1 MRPSLKYLYL
11 LVGALLLAACQTSP
25 EKVAPGA
32 TSELG
37 YSLEQVPQLLEE
49 AAEAP
54 PGESAALMLDAIEV
68 LLANG
73 ETDWAHNIIT
83 GMDPV
88 TLADNA
94 YARRQLLASRLAV
107 ARGSQF
113 AAEYQLNEPRL
124 LDILPSLPPKLA
136 MDLREQRARVYVST
150 HEYVASIQERV
161 LLDQLLADAPNMD
174 PAERT
179 DARNH
184 NQDALWDTLM
194 QLSYGELEQLQE
206 QAESRVLEGW
216 YTLAGLSKS
225 HQANLG
231 QQLALVDNWVR
242 TWPAH
247 PASLRLP
254 ADLQLL
260 RDLVENQ
267 PKKVALLLPLTGPLE
282 QASIAIRD
290 GFMAAYYNALKVGEP
305 VPDIHVYDTGA
316 MDVQSA
322 YDQALIDGAEAVIGP
337 LEKDNISDLALR
349 PDLPVPTLALNYA
362 DTPYGDI
369 EQLYQ
374 FGLAIEDE
382 AQQVAQQAWRDGHRR
397 ALILAPNS
405 SWGDRSVDAFWEKWQ
420 SLGGT
425 VTRDYRY
432 GGNDAYLGVIGEALH
447 IDDSKARARDIR
459 QLLGRR
465 VEFEPRRRQD
475 VDMIF
480 LVAHTQQ
487 ARQIKPTLAF
497 HYAGDIP
504 VYATSQI
511 YSGDDPTSNQDMN
524 GIRFTSLPWF
534 FNGGSP
540 EREALSRYASTA
552 ASFQRLYALGADA
565 FHLYPRL
572 RQLREVSRA
581 HYYGYTGALSLNAA
595 GKIER
600 EQIWAQF
607 VGGKAQAMPT
617 LTEDDRA
624 IGNKN

>member
-1 MRPSLKYLYL
+1 MRPSLKHLFL
-11 LVGALLLAACQTSP
+11 LVGLLLLAACQTSP
-25 EKVAPGA
+25 EKAIPGDPG
-32 TSELG
+32 ELG
-37 YSLEQVPQLLEE
+37 YSLEQVPELLEE

-54 PGESAALMLDAIEV
+54 PAESASLMLDAIEV
-68 LLANG
+68 LLFYG
-73 ETDWAHNIIT
+73 EIDWAHNIIT
-83 GMDPV
+83 GMEPV
-88 TLADNA
+88 TLADEA
-94 YARRQLLASRLAV
+94 YARHQLLASRLAV

-113 AAEYQLNEPRL
+113 TAEYLLNEPRL
-124 LDILPSLPPKLA
+124 LDILPSLPPKLV

-150 HEYVASIQERV
+150 QEYVASIQERV
-161 LLDQLLADAPNMD
+161 LLDQLLADITGKPL
-174 PAERT
+174 AELTETR
-179 DARNH
+179 DR
-184 NQDALWDTLM
+184 NQDALWETLM
-194 QLSYGELEQLQE
+194 QLSYRELNQLQK
-206 QAESRVLEGW
+206 QAEKRVLKGW
-216 YTLAGLSKS
+216 YTLAGLSKN
-225 HQANLG
+225 HQVNLG

-242 TWPAH
+242 NWPAH

-260 RDLVENQ
+260 RDLVKNQ
-267 PKKVALLLPLTGPLE
+267 PQQVALLLPLTGPLE

-290 GFMAAYYNALKVGEP
+290 GFMAAYYNALEIGEP
-305 VPDIHVYDTGA
+305 VADIHVYDTGA
-316 MDVQSA
+316 MDIHSA

-337 LEKDNISDLALR
+337 LEKENISELALR

-362 DTPYGDI
+362 ETPYGDV

-397 ALILAPNS
+397 ALIFAPDS
-405 SWGDRSVDAFWEKWQ
+405 SWGDRSVNTFWKVWQ
-420 SLGGT
+420 SLGGE
-425 VTRDYRY
+425 VTRDYRF
-432 GGNDAYLGVIGEALH
+432 GGNDAYLGVIASALH
-447 IDDSKARARDIR
+447 IDNSKKRAQDIR
-459 QLLGRR
+459 RLLGQR

-475 VDMIF
+475 IDMIF

-504 VYATSQI
+504 VYATSQV
-511 YSGDDPTSNQDMN
+511 YSGEDPASNQDMS

-534 FNGGSP
+534 FDEDSP
-540 EREALSRYASTA
+540 ERKALNRYASTA
-552 ASFQRLYALGADA
+552 PSYQRLYALGADA

-581 HYYGYTGALSLNAA
+581 HYYGYTGALSLNSV

-607 VGGKAQAMPT
+607 VGGAAQVMPT
-617 LTEDDRA
+617 LREDDRTTR
-624 IGNKN
+624 GN